1 MFVKIHKSYREVVAI
16 CDEDLIGKKF
26 EEENLQLDMKES
38 FFKGENLSNEKVLEI
53 INDLSAEDATF
64 NIVGQ
69 ESINLAI
76 RAGLIKKK
84 NVKTIEGVPF
94 ALVLL

>member
-16 CDEDLIGKKF
+16 WDEDLIGKKF

>member
-1 MFVKIHKSYREVVAI
+1 MKYDQHFIIDSETAKKIVSFLDI
-16 CDEDLIGKKF
+16 KK
-26 EEENLQLDMKES
+26 
-38 FFKGENLSNEKVLEI
+38 NEKVLEI